1 MPKGVHVTDEQVARV
16 LALKAEGKTV
26 REIAHETGMCLRSVY
41 RHLADMDETIT
52 NPGFGQAARKMI
64 EAEERRADRK
74 MSESAIEERK
84 HEQFTRR
91 MLDMGYRLDGTRA
104 AKPRTMSAGESDT
117 AGETIPAEDLFEM
130 ICGSAPVNVS
140 ESDEIPEAVCA
151 GKQPRGDSA
160 EDRRHSEFTMN
171 VMVFGAGVNLSAAK
185 AREMGEKLTR
195 IADTMD
201 ELQRLTAGLEA

>member
-1 MPKGVHVTDEQVARV
+1 MPRGVAVTDEQVARV
-16 LALKAEGKTV
+16 LALKAEGKTR

-41 RHLADMDETIT
+41 RHLEDMDETIT
-52 NPGFGQAARKMI
+52 NAGFGQAARKMI
-64 EAEERRADRK
+64 EAEEHRADRE
-74 MSESAIEERK
+74 MSESKIEERK

-104 AKPRTMSAGESDT
+104 VKPGTGEHVEIR
-117 AGETIPAEDLFEM
+117 GEDLMAAIKDPE
-130 ICGSAPVNVS
+130 PTV
-140 ESDEIPEAVCA
+140 EPEAVCA
-151 GKQPRGDSA
+151 GKTPREDSA
-160 EDRRHSEFTMN
+160 EERRHGEFTMN
-171 VMVFGAGVNLSAAK
+171 VMVFGRGVALSAKK